1 MADLEVNAKNDPG
14 SQTELIPKKKRYCGI
29 HKKRPWVDYR
39 AQSDGGEE
47 KRQCFR
53 PEDRVKKRKYCLLMG
68 YAGANYFGMQRN
80 PEVNTIEEVL
90 LTAML
95 KQKWINDEGFN
106 QPQMVHFQRAA
117 RTDKGVSATRQC
129 VSLKLRKCLAKW
141 TNKCVKI

>member
-1 MADLEVNAKNDPG
+1 MAEAQIENNKN
-14 SQTELIPKKKRYCGI
+14 QVAPKKKRYCGI

-39 AQSDGGEE
+39 AQADGNDE

-53 PEDRVKKRKYCLLMG
+53 PEDRVKRRKFCLLLG

-80 PEVNTIEEVL
+80 PEVSTIEEVL

-95 KQKWINDEGFN
+95 KHKWITDEGFK

-117 RTDKGVSATRQC
+117 RTDKGVSAARQC
-129 VSLKLRKCLAKW
+129 VSLKLRKFRWAQFYF
-141 TNKCVKI
+141 

>member
-1 MADLEVNAKNDPG
+1 MADSVKKDPG
-14 SQTELIPKKKRYCGI
+14 SHTELPAKKKRYCGI

-39 AQSDGGEE
+39 AQSDGSEE

-80 PEVNTIEEVL
+80 PAVNTIEEVL
-90 LTAML
+90 LIAML

-129 VSLKLRKCLAKW
+129 VSLKLRKC
-141 TNKCVKI
+141 TNIMDNQMCADITL